1 MIKIVAAGKIKDSNL
16 KALCDD
22 YQKRISR
29 YSKIEVIEVRDENL
43 ETGDEDKIKKS
54 EGERILKQ
62 VKSDD
67 YVILLDLRGSELDS
81 VAFANKLQ
89 GLIDSS
95 RNITFIIGGSIGV
108 SDDVLNRADY
118 LLKLGKMTFLHQMSR
133 LIILEQIYRGFKIM
147 HHETY
152 HK

>member
-16 KALCDD
+16 KTLCDD
-22 YQKRISR
+22 YQKRVSR

-43 ETGDEDKIKKS
+43 ETGDQDKIKKS

-67 YVILLDLRGSELDS
+67 YVILLDLRGNELDS

-89 GLIDSS
+89 GLIDFS